1 MGLWSVWVQWRM
13 VSDPVAKGVGRVP
26 HSCQGGHGH
35 SAMGG
40 PWQSTI
46 VLVRSDNAAALTSG
60 TARDP
65 VLMHLWRCLQFF
77 LAHYDIHLHSFHS
90 AAFCLVSLLC
100 ACTDEAII
108 HEKQRLHSASNCMGM
123 AWPLHGLLHSWL
135 FSTIFVVDV
144 QHYIQIEKKVNAKQT
159 S

>member
-77 LAHYDIHLHSFHS
+77 LAHYDIHLLARHIAGINNI
-90 AAFCLVSLLC
+90 AADALSRDKLPVFFQCQPQANPSPPPLPPALLKLLVHLLVC
-100 ACTDEAII
+100 SHQLGE
-108 HEKQRLHSASNCMGM
+108 QY
-123 AWPLHGLLHSWL
+123 
-135 FSTIFVVDV
+135 F
-144 QHYIQIEKKVNAKQT
+144 
-159 S
+159 